1 MLTETQFTFGSLSA
15 FVGTMAVLAVVPGP
29 SDLIVVARSISSGLV
44 QGLLTVLGIIT
55 GDLIFIAVAVL
66 GLSAFAES
74 ASGGFAVLK
83 ILGAVYLGWLGATS
97 CLAASRP
104 STPDHDH
111 NSILETPSPKASG
124 FISGLL
130 ITLADP
136 KAILFYAGL
145 LPGYLDL
152 AQVTAIDTGIVA
164 GAAILIV
171 GLVKGTYAFLAERS
185 RHLLTNPKANQTLQ
199 LLAGLTLIGTAI
211 WLCFAT

>member
-55 GDLIFIAVAVL
+55 GDLIFIAIAVL
-66 GLSAFAES
+66 GLATLADS

-97 CLAASRP
+97 CLAACRP
-104 STPDHDH
+104 STPDPIHELD
-111 NSILETPSPKASG
+111 LPSAKASG

-152 AQVTAIDTGIVA
+152 TQATAIDTGIVA

-171 GLVKGTYAFLAERS
+171 GIVKGTYAFLAERS
-185 RHLLTNPKANQTLQ
+185 RHLLTNPKAQQTLQ

-211 WLCFAT
+211 WMVLAP

>member
-97 CLAASRP
+97 CLAACRP
-104 STPDHDH
+104 STADHV
-111 NSILETPSPKASG
+111 LELDLPSAKASG

-152 AQVTAIDTGIVA
+152 TQATAIDTGIVA

-171 GLVKGTYAFLAERS
+171 GIVKGTYAFLAERF
-185 RHLLTNPKANQTLQ
+185 RHLLTNPKAQQTLQ

-211 WLCFAT
+211 WMVLAP